1 MNFQLLSNFSVLPL
15 KESCHPEWWRE
26 NGGKSFLLAPFDFSW
41 TDTLHLGVIQN
52 YFNTIVNIEVPKVS
66 ETYSVRK
73 DSFPGF
79 LISFMDGP
87 LQLFTVFIDGTVFMW
102 KYAIYIDKK
111 LASTAMYFTFFE
123 TSNLFL
129 FGQERSRA

>member
-1 MNFQLLSNFSVLPL
+1 M
-15 KESCHPEWWRE
+15 
-26 NGGKSFLLAPFDFSW
+26 LAPFDFSW

-79 LISFMDGP
+79 LDFGA
-87 LQLFTVFIDGTVFMW
+87 FIKIHEFQT
-102 KYAIYIDKK
+102 
-111 LASTAMYFTFFE
+111 T
-123 TSNLFL
+123 
-129 FGQERSRA
+129 